1 MTQES
6 KKNSIPRSATSS
18 SFKRLEDGIRQLRRL
33 LVGMVVLIAILP
45 TALYFYISLSS
56 LHERAEVYASQ
67 MGFLIGTH
75 LERSDPMF
83 ANLSSRLWEVMKN
96 DRVLFLQ
103 LLGTESQEIVRIG
116 EPKHQMF
123 VMTAEVRSFPP
134 EHRVK
139 SVVIQH
145 DVRPLILKAGRV
157 FGVHLV
163 VASMLILIVYVIPI
177 RALRQA
183 VDHVKIAH
191 AQIIHSDK
199 LSAIGEVYASL
210 THEINNPL
218 SILLS
223 RVKLLISS
231 AQEQQFPP
239 ELVRDLEV
247 IERHGTRIA
256 NIIRGLL
263 TFARK
268 TPFEFIEI
276 DLNQVINGAIALVEK
291 PFAKEGIRI
300 ETALVP
306 ESLTFLGS
314 HNHLLQVFLN
324 LLNNARDAMPQE
336 GRIRIRTFRKRTYLG
351 AEIQDNGIGIAPD
364 VLDKIFEPF
373 FTTKEVGK
381 GTGLG
386 LSVSYGIIIDHN
398 GEIEV
403 ESTPGEGTIF
413 RMIFPQEEVR
423 R

>member
-1 MTQES
+1 
-6 KKNSIPRSATSS
+6 
-18 SFKRLEDGIRQLRRL
+18 
-33 LVGMVVLIAILP
+33 
-45 TALYFYISLSS
+45 
-56 LHERAEVYASQ
+56 
-67 MGFLIGTH
+67 
-75 LERSDPMF
+75 
-83 ANLSSRLWEVMKN
+83 
-96 DRVLFLQ
+96 
-103 LLGTESQEIVRIG
+103 
-116 EPKHQMF
+116 
-123 VMTAEVRSFPP
+123 MTAEVRSFPP